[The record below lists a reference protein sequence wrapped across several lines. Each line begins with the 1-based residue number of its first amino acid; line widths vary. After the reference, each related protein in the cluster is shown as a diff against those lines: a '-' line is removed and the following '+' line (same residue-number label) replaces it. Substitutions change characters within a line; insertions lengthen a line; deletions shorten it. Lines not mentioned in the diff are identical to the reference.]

1 MKKKYLGIII
11 SVIGVVGLS
20 ILMAMAELL
29 RFMVNYKGISSFII
43 IKENFLLSFIIIVAV
58 ISSGIYLMIKDK
70 NHKFDENDQS

>member
-1 MKKKYLGIII
+1 MKKKYLGIMI

-43 IKENFLLSFIIIVAV
+43 IKENFLLSFVIIVAV
-58 ISSGIYLMIKDK
+58 IFSGIYLMIKDK